1 MYQIGPRVRLLI
13 DTPTIQKDGSAPK
26 LPHSNA
32 QALHPKDPL
41 QLEAATL
48 HLMRSATQALALHPL
63 MRSFKSAIQR
73 TKTNFAMVAHQAQI
87 KVTRQ

>member
-1 MYQIGPRVRLLI
+1 LLI

-48 HLMRSATQALALHPL
+48 HLMRSATKALALHPL